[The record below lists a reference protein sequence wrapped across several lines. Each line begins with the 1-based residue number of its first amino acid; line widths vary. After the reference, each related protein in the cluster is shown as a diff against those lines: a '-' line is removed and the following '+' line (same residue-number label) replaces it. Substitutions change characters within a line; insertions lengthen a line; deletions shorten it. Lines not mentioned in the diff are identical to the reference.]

1 MPAWY
6 DPLPHTVGH
15 RCVFVSRLSVS
26 LSLCARDYGVCMS
39 LHFCVYHTCTQ
50 KCCSQT
56 SLIADT
62 NTHARTDAHTRT
74 HTQVNPCSDASVVE
88 TKDMCAVMEKLPGVN
103 VDNSLFDPTTQ
114 HEVSSETRTQ
124 TRLRIHTR
132 THTRARARCMHVC
145 ISYIVCV

>member
-1 MPAWY
+1 MIHC
-6 DPLPHTVGH
+6 HTQSDTDV
-15 RCVFVSRLSVS
+15 CLYFVSLS
-26 LSLCARDYGVCMS
+26 LSLCARDHGVCMS
-39 LHFCVYHTCTQ
+39 VHFCVYHTCTHG
-50 KCCSQT
+50 CSQT

-62 NTHARTDAHTRT
+62 NTHARTHAHIRT
-74 HTQVNPCSDASVVE
+74 HTQVNPCSDAAVVE

-132 THTRARARCMHVC
+132 THTHARARCMHVC
-145 ISYIVCV
+145 ISYIVYV

>member
-1 MPAWY
+1 M
-6 DPLPHTVGH
+6 
-15 RCVFVSRLSVS
+15 
-26 LSLCARDYGVCMS
+26 
-39 LHFCVYHTCTQ
+39 
-50 KCCSQT
+50 
-56 SLIADT
+56 IADT
-62 NTHARTDAHTRT
+62 NTHARTHAHIRT

-124 TRLRIHTR
+124 TRLHIHTR

-145 ISYIVCV
+145 ISYIVYV